1 MRNSPEYDLST
12 ATWHKSSYS
21 GASGGDC
28 LEVARWHKSSYSDAS
43 GGDCLEVGRWHKS
56 THSDASGGNCL
67 EVARWRKSTHSGGD
81 GGDCLEVADD
91 YTEFVPV
98 RDSKAVPDGPAL
110 VFRAAA
116 WSAFVADIKGSNTA
130 G

>member
-1 MRNSPEYDLST
+1 MRISPKYDLSK

-21 GASGGDC
+21 GGDGGDC
-28 LEVARWHKSSYSDAS
+28 LEVARWHKSSYS
-43 GGDCLEVGRWHKS
+43 GGD
-56 THSDASGGNCL
+56 GGNCL

-81 GGDCLEVADD
+81 GGNCLEVADD
-91 YTEFVPV
+91 CTEFVPV